1 MKPFSIGPWREERRL
16 VEWTFDI
23 THVTSTSV
31 LVMKTSSPSMKP
43 FSIGPW
49 REERRLAEW
58 TFDITHVTST
68 SVLILKNRLLL
79 PRDIL
84 IAFKFFSYLEGAF

>member
-31 LVMKTSSPSMKP
+31 LVMKTSYLIDETI
-43 FSIGPW
+43 FD
-49 REERRLAEW
+49 RTLERGEKACGV
-58 TFDITHVTST
+58 DI
-68 SVLILKNRLLL
+68 
-79 PRDIL
+79 
-84 IAFKFFSYLEGAF
+84 